1 MEKDFLELMCESYL
15 DSDANV
21 SVTENGALGFRTTGS
36 KLLDL
41 NFAVSSLRNDTEYEI
56 IGRFMSAYNE
66 NPRLAIAWLFFA
78 RDIRGGMG
86 ERRLFRV
93 CMTWIADT
101 YPNIAKKLLPLV
113 AEYGRWDDL
122 IILYDTEV
130 KKDVEDIIIRQLT
143 EDLRNL
149 KEDKP
154 VSLLAKWMPSIN
166 TSSPKTKA
174 VAKQM
179 REMLDIS
186 PKEYRKML
194 SALRNKIDIVERK
207 MSRRQW
213 NEISYPAV
221 PSRANLIYME
231 AFLKHDFDRRLE
243 YIGKLKSGEEKINAE
258 TLFPHDI
265 VCKARDV
272 EDKTLEALWNALPNT
287 IADGEST
294 IVVADGS
301 GSMFTHIAGS
311 VQAID
316 VANALAI
323 YFSEHLTGPFKD
335 KYITFSHNP
344 RFVNL
349 SQAKTLHQKIKI
361 AENYD
366 EVSDTNIEGVF
377 DLILKTAIDNNLK
390 QSDLPKNILIISDME
405 FNYCSVGNQYGTLN
419 SRLFDEISKRYE
431 EKGYKLPRLVFW
443 NVCSRTG
450 TIPLIQNDLGVALV
464 SGFSPSIANM
474 VMSNELDPLKALI
487 ETITSK
493 RYQPV
498 LEALN
503 N

>member
-1 MEKDFLELMCESYL
+1 MENNFLNLMCESYL
-15 DSDANV
+15 NSDANV
-21 SVTENGALGFRTTGS
+21 SVTENGALGYRTTGS
-36 KLLDL
+36 KLLDM
-41 NFAVSSLRNDTEYEI
+41 NFAVTSLRNASDSDI
-56 IGRFMSAYNE
+56 VSLFMNAFNE
-66 NPRLAIAWLFFA
+66 NPRLAIGWLFFA
-78 RDIRGGMG
+78 RDVRGGMG

-101 YPNIAKKLLPLV
+101 YPDIAKKLLPLV

-122 IILYDTEV
+122 IVLYDTKV
-130 KKDVEDIIIRQLT
+130 KKDVGDIIIRQLT

-207 MSRRQW
+207 MSRGQW

-243 YIGKLKSGEEKINAE
+243 YIGKLESGEEKIHAE

-265 VCKARDV
+265 VCKARNG
-272 EDKTLEALWNALPNT
+272 ESATLEALWKALPNT
-287 IADGEST
+287 IADGENT

-323 YFSEHLTGPFKD
+323 YFAEHLSGPFKD
-335 KYITFSHNP
+335 RYITFSHNP

-349 SQAKTLHQKIKI
+349 GQAESLYKKIKI

-390 QSDLPKNILIISDME
+390 QEDLPKNILIISDME
-405 FNYCSVGNQYGTLN
+405 FNACAQNSQYNGVN
-419 SRLFDEISKRYE
+419 GRLFDEISKRYE
-431 EKGYKLPRLVFW
+431 EKGYKLPRIVFW
-443 NVCSRTG
+443 NVCSRTKA
-450 TIPLIQNDLGVALV
+450 IPLIQNDLGVALV
-464 SGFSPSIANM
+464 SGFSPSIAKM
-474 VMSNELDPLKALI
+474 VMSAELDPLKALI

-498 LEALN
+498 LEVLN

>member
-21 SVTENGALGFRTTGS
+21 SVTENGALGYRTTGS
-36 KLLDL
+36 RLLDL

-56 IGRFMSAYNE
+56 TARFISAYNE

-78 RDIRGGMG
+78 RDVRGGMG

-93 CMTWIADT
+93 CMKWIAET
-101 YPNIAKKLLPLV
+101 YPNVTKKLLPLI

-122 IILYDTEV
+122 IALYDTPA
-130 KKDVEDIIIRQLT
+130 KKDVEDIIIKQLT

-154 VSLLAKWMPSIN
+154 VSLLAKWMPSVN
-166 TSSPKTKA
+166 TSSAKTKA
-174 VAKQM
+174 VAKNM
-179 REMLDIS
+179 CEMLNIS
-186 PKEYRKML
+186 QKEYRKML
-194 SALRNKIDIVERK
+194 SALRKKIDIVESK
-207 MSRRQW
+207 MSSGRW
-213 NEISYPAV
+213 SEISYPAV
-221 PSRANLIYME
+221 PARANLIYKG
-231 AFLKHDFDRRLE
+231 AFIKHDLDRRLE
-243 YIGKLKSGEEKINAE
+243 YIEKLTKGEAKINAE

-265 VCKARDV
+265 VCKARDA

-287 IADGEST
+287 VESGEGT

-301 GSMFTHIAGS
+301 GSMFSRISGS
-311 VQAID
+311 VKSID

-349 SQAKTLHQKIKI
+349 SQAKTLHQKIQI

-377 DLILKTAIDNNLK
+377 DLILNTAVNNNLK

-405 FNYCSVGNQYGTLN
+405 FNYCTVANQYGTLN
-419 SRLFDEISKRYE
+419 SRLFNEISKRYE

-498 LEALN
+498 LAALDK
-503 N
+503 